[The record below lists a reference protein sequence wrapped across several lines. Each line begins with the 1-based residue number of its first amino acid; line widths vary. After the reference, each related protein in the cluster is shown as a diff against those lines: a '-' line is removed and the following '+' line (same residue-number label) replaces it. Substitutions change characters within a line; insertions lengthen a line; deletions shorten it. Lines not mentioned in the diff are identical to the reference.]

1 MAIRNIQRYPELA
14 HNTPSIDN
22 EDVETTVNNVWAE
35 LQRWVGSLILAL
47 EQDQSFKVFNVTID
61 NNKSI
66 NIEGRIKVADTD
78 SSITALEGDIRYN
91 SSTNKHQGYNGTT
104 WNDMY

>member
-66 NIEGRIKVADTD
+66 DIEGRIKVADTD

-91 SSTNKHQGYNGTT
+91 SSTNKHQGYNGSS